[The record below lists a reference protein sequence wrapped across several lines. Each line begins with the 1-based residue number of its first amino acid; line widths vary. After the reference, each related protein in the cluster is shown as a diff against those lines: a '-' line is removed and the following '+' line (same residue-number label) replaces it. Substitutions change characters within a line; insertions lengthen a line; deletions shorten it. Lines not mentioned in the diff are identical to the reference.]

1 MNLIKIKTQLQKIAL
16 GNEGVPFQSVFG
28 GGSFF
33 FFLIVKG
40 VWKLKGKFRSE
51 DKKTFVKLS
60 IQWS

>member
-16 GNEGVPFQSVFG
+16 ADEGIAFQSVCVWL
-28 GGSFF
+28 FF
-33 FFLIVKG
+33 KIVKG

-51 DKKTFVKLS
+51 AKKAFVKLS

>member
-16 GNEGVPFQSVFG
+16 ADEGVPFQSMRG
-28 GGSFF
+28 GALF

-51 DKKTFVKLS
+51 AKKAFVKLS
-60 IQWS
+60 LQWS